1 MGKEFDALQ
10 YELNHAEDFKQSQSI
25 YLEISSIHNYS
36 EGITYYHLHA
46 GDMGIGEYYR
56 DPWGNGW
63 YWRSLISGEKAHCH
77 DKAIALTQIQ
87 LAWLR
92 WSR

>member
-1 MGKEFDALQ
+1 MTFDAIKFEQ
-10 YELNHAEDFKQSQSI
+10 ERDRIFRSSQSI
-25 YLEISSIHNYS
+25 HLEISSQHNYS
-36 EGITYYHLHA
+36 ESITYYYLHA
-46 GDMGIGEYYR
+46 GDMEIGQYYR
-56 DPWGNGW
+56 DPWGDGW
-63 YWRSLISGEKAHCH
+63 YWMSSISGEKAYCH